1 MLNSCHIC
9 FQELS
14 ASINQKL
21 LEFQKEVIDERC
33 LLEAELKAALDELDK
48 LHVEEEEAEKLVKQL
63 EQENKLQTKE
73 LVRLE
78 MKLKGKSGEL
88 ERANEMH
95 SNAIVQIQEAH
106 NNTLCQLEEIIAEFE
121 RMLLDAQ
128 VTLAVREAE
137 MKRTKESSIAQIAK
151 LQAKLEEQTEEF
163 KKRLEVERSRK
174 TGDEKTTAT
183 LKEEIKTWRV
193 LYEDLYNK
201 AKPFQEQLDAYEAE
215 KNAFLNEHGAAQ
227 EELYKLSDA
236 YAKLLGHQNQRQKI
250 KHVMKLKEDNAQL
263 KQEVSK
269 LRTQLAK
276 EKQAHRDLQEE
287 LHEMQGIKRFDPSKA
302 FQHDSKENVFPK
314 TPLKE
319 GKDGH

>member
-1 MLNSCHIC
+1 
-9 FQELS
+9 
-14 ASINQKL
+14 
-21 LEFQKEVIDERC
+21 
-33 LLEAELKAALDELDK
+33 
-48 LHVEEEEAEKLVKQL
+48 
-63 EQENKLQTKE
+63 
-73 LVRLE
+73 

-121 RMLLDAQ
+121 SYKASVAAEVTHLGQDRTSLEGRVGEMSKTIHDLQQELQEVQHGKTKAKDEYTRMLLDAQ

-319 GKDGH
+319 GNRNKI